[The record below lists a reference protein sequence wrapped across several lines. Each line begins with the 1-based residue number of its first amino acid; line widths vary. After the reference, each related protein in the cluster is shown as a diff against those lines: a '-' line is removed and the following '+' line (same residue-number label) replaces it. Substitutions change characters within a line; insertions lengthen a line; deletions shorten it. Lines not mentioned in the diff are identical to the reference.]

1 MKILGISCS
10 PRESG
15 NTMTLL
21 KKALEGAKKDGA
33 EVELFSAA
41 GKDIRPCDAC
51 RACNKTGKCTVKDDV
66 TPLQEKMLAAD
77 GIIFGTPV
85 YFYNM
90 AAEAKCI
97 MDRSTALQVPGRTLA
112 NKVGGVI
119 AVAGS
124 LGLIDAVK
132 DFCFYFC
139 SRRMLLANYVA
150 AYGLNPEDMPKM
162 EKCMQAAYDLG
173 RTMAVLVKMN
183 FKYPLELMGRSIAYG
198 THTK

>member
-1 MKILGISCS
+1 MKILAISCS
-10 PRESG
+10 PRENGS
-15 NTMTLL
+15 TVTLL

-51 RACNKTGKCTVKDDV
+51 RACGKTGKCVVKDDV

-77 GIIFGTPV
+77 GIIYGTPI
-85 YFYNM
+85 YYYSM
-90 AAEAKCI
+90 AAQAKAI

-124 LGLIDAVK
+124 FGLVDAVK
-132 DFCFYFC
+132 DFCFYFFA
-139 SRRMLLANYVA
+139 RRMLMANYVA
-150 AYGLNPEDMPKM
+150 AYGLGPEDLVKM

-173 RTMAVLVKMN
+173 RTTVALVKMN
-183 FKYPLELMGRSIAYG
+183 FKYPVDLMGRAIAYG